1 MRLNKI
7 TFLYISV
14 KPTEWMISSIGIHKS
29 VSHTKVNRSKEDCKR
44 SVQMRY
50 SDYKK
55 EVFAENPEV
64 KEEYDRLEPQYE
76 VIRAAIA
83 SRKAAGLTQKQ
94 LAEKMGTKQTSH
106 ALKTGMPTLRWS
118 FCKKWR
124 LVWARRCTSPLCDGI
139 RPHRA
144 TGAVFSVPACFFR
157 NWRI

>member
-1 MRLNKI
+1 
-7 TFLYISV
+7 
-14 KPTEWMISSIGIHKS
+14 
-29 VSHTKVNRSKEDCKR
+29 
-44 SVQMRY
+44 MRY

-64 KEEYDRLEPQYE
+64 KEEYDRLAPQYE

-94 LAEKMGTKQTSH
+94 LAEKMSTKQTSH

-124 LVWARRCTSPLCDGI
+124 LVWARRCTSPLSDGM

-144 TGAVFSVPACFFR
+144 TGAVFSVPAFFQKLADLTIQHQTLILALR
-157 NWRI
+157 SVFFGPARVNNY